1 MVLIQKKSFIKHYT
15 KNNARGRIFYYT
27 GPWSKSIVM
36 VLIAFQ
42 VTQLNLALNFFI
54 VIILSLNSSPGRKG
68 GWSLAG
74 GCRRGDGDGGSFPCR
89 LLD

>member
-1 MVLIQKKSFIKHYT
+1 MVLIQKNFYNALYQK
-15 KNNARGRIFYYT
+15 NARGRIFYYT

-68 GWSLAG
+68 GWS
-74 GCRRGDGDGGSFPCR
+74 
-89 LLD
+89 